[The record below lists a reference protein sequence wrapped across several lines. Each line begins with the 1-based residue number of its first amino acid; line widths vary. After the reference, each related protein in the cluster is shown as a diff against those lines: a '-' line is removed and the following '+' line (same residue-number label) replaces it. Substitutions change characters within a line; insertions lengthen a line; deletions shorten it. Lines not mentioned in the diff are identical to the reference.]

1 MPVHNLSSLRLL
13 RQGNN
18 TPLPYT
24 KSFIEVLEKAVTA
37 TAAAGEDDENDGKKN
52 TSREDEMSA
61 LLKRGDCKEAH
72 PSLEHLWPVYV
83 AAGAAGSSEKGVK
96 IWGGYG
102 QAGIGWGFYRW
113 GELQV

>member
-1 MPVHNLSSLRLL
+1 MQ
-13 RQGNN
+13 QGGNS

-24 KSFIEVLEKAVTA
+24 TSFLEALEKAVVT
-37 TAAAGEDDENDGKKN
+37 GGDNDSEKK
-52 TSREDEMSA
+52 REGEMSA
-61 LLKRGDCKEAH
+61 LLKRGDCRKAH
-72 PSLEHLWPVYV
+72 PSLEHLWPVFV

-113 GELQV
+113 GDLQA

>member
-1 MPVHNLSSLRLL
+1 MR
-13 RQGNN
+13 GND

-24 KSFIEVLEKAVTA
+24 KSFIEGLEKAVTA
-37 TAAAGEDDENDGKKN
+37 AGDDESGKN
-52 TSREDEMSA
+52 NREVEMSA
-61 LLKRGDCKEAH
+61 LLKREDCREAH

-83 AAGAAGSSEKGVK
+83 AAGAARRSEKGVK

-113 GELQV
+113 GDQQT